1 VDVLHLEK
9 SLHHQNTQ
17 FQHHACL
24 IAIQTHTHTGQ
35 QGRRR
40 RRTHLILGTQHN
52 DLGHRAERLH
62 QLKQI
67 GLRRTADDKE
77 KRRHGAWA
85 VKKEILIQKN
95 NPITPDRRKKESK
108 KRKVGDLAPV
118 SHLGDL
124 LADVP
129 DVDHLGRLR
138 HPPELET
145 TQADHR

>member
-77 KRRHGAWA
+77 ERTHRAWA
-85 VKKEILIQKN
+85 VKKKSSFRPTNRPGQ
-95 NPITPDRRKKESK
+95 KKESK
-108 KRKVGDLAPV
+108 KKTKVGDLAPV